1 MRALVWEG
9 PLALRIAD
17 IAEPH
22 AGPGEVVIEPVAGIC
37 GSEVEGYLG
46 RQPNRVP
53 PLVMGH
59 ELAGVVLA
67 SGPGADPG
75 LTGALVAVNPIVSCG
90 RCSWCASGSR
100 NLCRAKELIGIGRP
114 GGFAERVAVP
124 AANLVRLPAGA
135 DPRAGAFVEPM
146 ANGVHAARLALGDRA
161 GVRAVV
167 IGAGAI
173 GLCAV
178 QALRQLGAER
188 IDVLEPDG
196 RRRATAAAAG
206 ADAVHQHPTALLSA
220 TGVLHR
226 PRASDG
232 AGADAVI
239 DAAGRAATRALAVD
253 AAAAGATVVLA
264 GMADD
269 RTELSFRPVVR
280 DEIVL
285 RGSYAYTD
293 TDFGQAA
300 AWLAAGQVSP
310 GPMEP
315 PASLE
320 EGPALFARLAAGP
333 AGPVRL
339 FLSGGPGHD

>member
-1 MRALVWEG
+1 MRALVWDG
-9 PLALRIAD
+9 PLALRVGE
-17 IAEPH
+17 IAEAQ
-22 AGPGEVVIEPVAGIC
+22 AGPADVIIEPVAGIC

-67 SGPGADPG
+67 SGAAADPD

-90 RCSWCASGSR
+90 RCSYCGRGAR
-100 NLCRAKELIGIGRP
+100 NLCRTKELIGIARP

-124 AANLVRLPAGA
+124 AANLVRLPDGT

-178 QALRQLGAER
+178 QALRQFGAAR
-188 IDVLEPDG
+188 IDVLEPDE

-206 ADAVHQHPTALLSA
+206 ADAVHHDPAALLA
-220 TGVLHR
+220 AAGAPDR
-226 PRASDG
+226 PRARDDS
-232 AGADAVI
+232 GADAVI
-239 DAAGRAATRALAVD
+239 DAAGTSAARALAVD
-253 AAAAGATVVLA
+253 AAAAGGTVVLA
-264 GMADD
+264 GMGDD
-269 RTELSFRPVVR
+269 RTELAFRPVVR

-293 TDFGQAA
+293 ADFAQAA
-300 AWLAAGQVSP
+300 AWLAAGLVSQ

-315 PASLE
+315 PAPLAA
-320 EGPALFARLAAGP
+320 GPALFARLATGP

-339 FLSGGPGHD
+339 FLSGGGRD